1 MACVVVILYLLYIV
15 GSVAMIP
22 LLASFALAYLLNPIV
37 LMLEERGLSRAIAAI
52 LTLLGVTLVISAF
65 LTFVIPDLLTRVRM
79 LVKS

>member
-1 MACVVVILYLLYIV
+1 
-15 GSVAMIP
+15 MIP